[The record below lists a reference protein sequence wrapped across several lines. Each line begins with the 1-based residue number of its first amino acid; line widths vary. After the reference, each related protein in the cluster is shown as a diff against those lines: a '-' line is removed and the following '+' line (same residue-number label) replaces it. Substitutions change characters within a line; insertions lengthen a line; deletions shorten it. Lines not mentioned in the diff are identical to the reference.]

1 MYLRGYPNR
10 IFIVRRQNGG
20 AFMPQNWETGRLGRE
35 NGYKRA
41 DEIGALL
48 GAARLS
54 NKSNEFQWD
63 ARIVVIKT
71 GSSAVVTRATLRR
84 VAAIVYGEKTG
95 GGWRLYEMTP
105 TKFAELSV
113 QSHSRN
119 HDENY
124 RLVRRTQIR
133 EHGGEISVDA

>member
-1 MYLRGYPNR
+1 
-10 IFIVRRQNGG
+10 
-20 AFMPQNWETGRLGRE
+20 MPQNLETGRLGRE

-63 ARIVVIKT
+63 GRIVVIKT

-105 TKFAELSV
+105 AKFAELSV

-124 RLVRRTQIR
+124 QLVRRTQIR
-133 EHGGEISVDA
+133 EHGGEIPVDA